1 VPGKVKQMIEAP
13 FDYESGLSANDFRKI
28 GELSL
33 RWSHTEHVIANCLKV
48 MLRLSD
54 SEAKLVVFPWSMD
67 QRLSRLKEL
76 SEVVSISGEA
86 KVALNELVAVGKG
99 VQYVRNN
106 VVHAIVS
113 KQENGDHI
121 FHLRSKQRSL
131 TKEQV
136 FSSEEL
142 TNYFAHA
149 ALSLR
154 YALGLKGAPG
164 QRHLLPSRPAI
175 PKFLQQLIPSGPKA
189 RTTRR
194 RRSR

>member
-1 VPGKVKQMIEAP
+1 MIEAP
-13 FDYESGLSANDFRKI
+13 FDYESGLSADDFKKI

-54 SEAKLVVFPWSMD
+54 SEAKVVVFPWSMD
-67 QRLSRLKEL
+67 QRLLRLKEL
-76 SEVVSISGEA
+76 SEVSNMSDEA
-86 KVALNELVAVGKG
+86 KAALSELVAVGKA

-113 KQENGDHI
+113 KQENGDHV

-136 FSSEEL
+136 FSCEEL

-154 YALGLKGAPG
+154 YALGLKGTPG
-164 QRHLLPSRPAI
+164 QRHTLPPRPTI
-175 PKFLQQLIPSGPKA
+175 PKFLQNLVPIQAK
-189 RTTRR
+189 TRVR
-194 RRSR
+194 RQR